1 MLETCPIA
9 QKGTDYVPSFGDPD
23 HERALRLQEILQPD
37 QNSFAVIRLIAAL
50 SVLVSHC
57 YFLQS
62 GLAASE
68 PLRAWTGYSLGAH
81 GVQVFFVLSG
91 ILVSQS
97 LMRSTSL
104 VDFATAR
111 ILRIFPA
118 LVVCVFATSFLLG
131 PALSTLSIH
140 GYLKDGAL
148 YSYLAKTLFLT
159 TGSAH
164 LPQLFSDNP
173 VPDVVNLS
181 LWTLKYEVICYA
193 IVAFVGS
200 LLLASNAKRTL
211 TAATILGW
219 AGLMI
224 VFPPSLGDG
233 SGAINN
239 LHYFLLFF
247 GAGVAA
253 YLTRNFL
260 HIRTRWVGFL
270 FVFYVL
276 TISTKWTTLGAAL
289 FLGYAAIFVASL
301 DFGPLRRLAN
311 RYDLS
316 YGTYIYGV
324 PASQALLVL
333 DPTLSAWSL
342 IVLTAMVVLPL
353 ALLSWISVERPAL
366 AFRPRIVAL
375 VNAAKSAAWRLG
387 PAAKEGE
394 GVG

>member
-1 MLETCPIA
+1 MPN
-9 QKGTDYVPSFGDPD
+9 FGDPN
-23 HERALRLQEILQPD
+23 HKRPLRLQEMLRPE
-37 QNSFAVIRLIAAL
+37 QNSFAVIRLAAAL
-50 SVLVSHC
+50 SVLISHC

-62 GLAASE
+62 GRAESE

-97 LMRSTSL
+97 LMRSAFL

-118 LVVCVFATSFLLG
+118 LIVCVISTSFLLG
-131 PALSTLSIH
+131 PALSRLAITD
-140 GYLKDGAL
+140 YLRDSAL
-148 YSYLAKTLFLT
+148 YSYLAKTLLLT

-164 LPQLFSDNP
+164 LPQLFSENP
-173 VPDVVNLS
+173 VPDMVNLS

-193 IVAFVGS
+193 VVAFVAS
-200 LLLASNAKRTL
+200 LLLACNSKRTL
-211 TAATILGW
+211 TAVTILIW
-219 AGLMI
+219 AGFMI
-224 VFPPSLGDG
+224 IVPPSLGEG
-233 SGAINN
+233 SSAIKN

-247 GAGVAA
+247 GVGVAA
-253 YLTRNFL
+253 YLTRHFVP
-260 HIRTRWVGFL
+260 IGAKWVGFL

-276 TISTKWTTLGAAL
+276 TLSTKWTTLGAAL
-289 FLGYAAIFVASL
+289 FLGYTAIYAASL

-324 PASQALLVL
+324 PTTQALLVL

-342 IVLTAMVVLPL
+342 IFLTIIVVLPL
-353 ALLSWISVERPAL
+353 ALLSWTTVERPAL

-375 VNAAKSAAWRLG
+375 LNAAKLTGTSWPLD